1 MLRPALFA
9 AVSVALLAPQVAHA
23 RAGLQSQAPVSY
35 QVKGRYK
42 LVSGTTLTQGIEQAT
57 EDLPMFE
64 RMYAR
69 HRLADVNPLYKTI
82 QLNTGDC
89 GLELKFDERSPM
101 CLKEGQDL
109 DWTREDGEK
118 FAVSLQ
124 AKGRR
129 FIQTYKGK
137 DGQRTNT
144 FFVAGSGNIV
154 IMDVLVRSHKLK
166 KTLRYQ
172 LVY

>member
-9 AVSVALLAPQVAHA
+9 LVSVVLL
-23 RAGLQSQAPVSY
+23 GQAPAPT
-35 QVKGRYK
+35 QVKGRFK
-42 LVSGTTLTQGIEQAT
+42 LISGTSLSQGIDQAT

-64 RMYAR
+64 RQYAR

-82 QLNTGDC
+82 QLTTGDC
-89 GLELKFDERSPM
+89 GLELKFEERAPM

-124 AKGRR
+124 SKGRR

-144 FFVAGSGNIV
+144 FYVSGSGNIV

-166 KTLRYQ
+166 KTLKYH
-172 LVY
+172 LVYERES

>member
-1 MLRPALFA
+1 MLRPALSAFL
-9 AVSVALLAPQVAHA
+9 SVALFGQAPVAPQVH
-23 RAGLQSQAPVSY
+23 
-35 QVKGRYK
+35 GRYK
-42 LVSGTTLTQGIEQAT
+42 LISGISLSKGIDQAT

-64 RMYAR
+64 RAYAR

-82 QLNTGDC
+82 ALSTGDC
-89 GLELKFDERSPM
+89 ALELKFDERAPM
-101 CLKEGQDL
+101 CLKDGQDL

-124 AKGRR
+124 TKGRR

-144 FFVAGSGNIV
+144 FYVAGSGNTV
-154 IMDVLVRSHKLK
+154 IMDVLVRSHKLS

-172 LVY
+172 LVYERES